1 MNKRFNLLWCLAAA
15 AMFAGGCDDSDA
27 EYDPG
32 IRFSRTGDVALIAS
46 MENCTTRASL
56 VNTGEVRWLD
66 GDVIGVV
73 CTDDS
78 VVELALD
85 GTGNTRRAI
94 FAGTLPDGKELGAY
108 ALHPAS
114 ASIAGNTLSVEL
126 PQQIAPS
133 AVGSCSVMVAEIG
146 NTCDIAFRQL
156 MSYVTLRIDNVSS
169 DAATIR
175 LTADKNLS
183 GLHTAT
189 LPEALETGLAA
200 CDGSETLT
208 IVLPEK
214 RESAVTATFAVPV
227 GEYASLVAATCDAEG
242 KQLAETECLTTAFK
256 ASRGAMRTL
265 SATLPKVVTKKPPI
279 EGTILVAGIYWAT
292 GNLQHFEGSTDE
304 GFRTDWRLAPEQW
317 QYVNYENAKG
327 GTAVKYNPTD
337 YKQCDHFNWGGIDN
351 PFDNA
356 DASFARI
363 AIPDVDIAGKMYTA
377 QDCTATTEDF
387 EAAKFGDLAYWASNG
402 KFRLP
407 TAAEFEKLTNEAVCQ
422 YGSYE
427 FKDGKS
433 VTGFLF
439 TDPEE
444 GETPGFVS
452 GTSDIEKSF
461 TAEDLARGLFLPKGG
476 RRANTAPYNLINQGS
491 QGTYWTSV
499 TTTVTDAIYGVTILH
514 IASAKFTYPYNTNAA
529 FDAKA
534 GFSIRPV
541 YIEK

>member
-56 VNTGEVRWLD
+56 VNTGETRWLG
-66 GDVIGVV
+66 GDAIGVV

-85 GTGNTRRAI
+85 GTGDTRRAI

-108 ALHPAS
+108 ALYPAS
-114 ASIAGNTLSVEL
+114 ASVSENRLSVEL
-126 PQQIAPS
+126 PRQIAP
-133 AVGSCSVMVAEIG
+133 ATAGSCSVMVAEIG
-146 NTCDIAFRQL
+146 NTYNIVFRQL
-156 MSYVTLRIDNVSS
+156 MSYVTLRIDNIS
-169 DAATIR
+169 DDTATIR

-183 GLHTAT
+183 GLHAAA

-214 RESAVTATFAVPV
+214 RESTVTATFAVPV
-227 GEYASLVAATCDAEG
+227 GEYASLTATTCDAEG

-256 ASRGAMRTL
+256 AVRGAMRSL

-317 QYVNYENAKG
+317 QYVNYEHAAASGKVV
-327 GTAVKYNPTD
+327 TFQPTD
-337 YKQCDHFNWGGIDN
+337 YKQCDHFNWGGIAN

-356 DASFARI
+356 EESI
-363 AIPDVDIAGKMYTA
+363 AQAAVGMDIAGKMYTS
-377 QDCTATTEDF
+377 QDCTATTTDF

-407 TAAEFEKLTNEAVCQ
+407 TKAELQKLFDETSRQ
-422 YGSYE
+422 YGSY
-427 FKDGKS
+427 KVADGKF

-444 GETPGFVS
+444 GETP
-452 GTSDIEKSF
+452 TISDIEVEF
-461 TAEDLARGLFLPKGG
+461 TDEDLAKGLFLPKSG
-476 RRANTAPYNLINQGS
+476 RRYNKQSYTVNNQGT
-491 QGTYWTSV
+491 QCPYWGSESV
-499 TTTVTDAIYGVTILH
+499 MGDDATQPCYGI
-514 IASAKFTYPYNTNAA
+514 IFYINSAKIQFPYWNKD